1 MVFNFR
7 FADYKCQYLAGAA
20 HKRGVC
26 FSEGFQEGI
35 IDGKLHIT
43 YLIPKELEEL
53 NYMFITKDQLFD
65 YLYEVSHIIG
75 FTVETIY
82 DINLYYKVQVSMAPE
97 NRYFRYVSTIVRFT
111 WEFPFSVA
119 TYCVLQNRQNFP
131 ELDLVQIMQFYLGV
145 FCDRRQCHYFA
156 RPGYVYSN
164 MNSKCHFNIVR
175 EQFNNTS
182 PCVKTTNDYDI
193 ILDRLNEFNAKC
205 LPVVSE
211 SINKLANEVY
221 EKYKKDICCW

>member
-1 MVFNFR
+1 MVFNFKW
-7 FADYKCQYLAGAA
+7 ADFKCEYLAGATR
-20 HKRGVC
+20 KRGVC
-26 FSEGFQEGI
+26 FSEGFREGI
-35 IDGKLHIT
+35 VNEKLHIT
-43 YLIPKELEEL
+43 YFEPKKVNEL

-65 YLYEVSHIIG
+65 YLHEVSYTMG

-82 DINLYYKVQVSMAPE
+82 ETKDFYKVQDSMAPE

-131 ELDLVQIMQFYLGV
+131 ELDLVQIIQFYLGI
-145 FCDRRQCHYFA
+145 FCDRGQCHHFA

-175 EQFNNTS
+175 EQFNNTR
-182 PCVKTTNDYDI
+182 PCVKTTNDYDM
-193 ILDRLNEFNAKC
+193 ILDKINTFAAKC
-205 LPVVSE
+205 LPIVSE
-211 SINKLANEVY
+211 SINKLANKVY
-221 EKYKKDICCW
+221 EKYKIDICCW